1 MVENQIRTNRVT
13 HQDII
18 GAFAEVPR
26 EIFVPEHLAAI
37 AYVDGELLI
46 SQGRYILE
54 PMVLARLLQSAE
66 IGPEDVILEIGCG
79 TGYSTAILA
88 KLASTVVAV
97 EEDEALAG
105 KATNNLVELGVDNVA
120 IMTSPLAEGYKKQS
134 PYHIVVISGSV
145 PEVPEGIIAQLIN
158 GGRLVT
164 VVNKPGTLG
173 KGIVMTKFGSSITT
187 REIFDARTPTLPG
200 FEKPSSFTF

>member
-1 MVENQIRTNRVT
+1 MNYAIARHNMVENQIRTNRVT
-13 HQDII
+13 HQDFF

-97 EEDEALAG
+97 E
-105 KATNNLVELGVDNVA
+105 
-120 IMTSPLAEGYKKQS
+120 
-134 PYHIVVISGSV
+134 
-145 PEVPEGIIAQLIN
+145 
-158 GGRLVT
+158 
-164 VVNKPGTLG
+164 
-173 KGIVMTKFGSSITT
+173 
-187 REIFDARTPTLPG
+187 
-200 FEKPSSFTF
+200 